1 MDLGNSIVELDLIH
15 IISETRLEKLYYCR
29 RDSAK
34 HVVSIAFMDPYAA
47 PELYSERF
55 NYKRKAKAYGH
66 AVTVWLSA
74 MVVAAPADENF
85 DIGANAEMPR
95 SVLDFHFQHDYGLC
109 S

>member
-1 MDLGNSIVELDLIH
+1 MGLGNSIVELDLIH

-34 HVVSIAFMDPYAA
+34 HVMPIACMDPYVDA
-47 PELYSERF
+47 ELDTERF
-55 NYKRKAKAYGH
+55 DSKRKARAYGH

-85 DIGANAEMPR
+85 DIGGNAEMLQT
-95 SVLDFHFQHDYGLC
+95 S
-109 S
+109 

>member
-1 MDLGNSIVELDLIH
+1 MDLGNSVVETDLIH

-34 HVVSIAFMDPYAA
+34 HVVSIAFMDPYADA
-47 PELYSERF
+47 ELYSERF
-55 NYKRKAKAYGH
+55 DSKRKAKAYGH

-74 MVVAAPADENF
+74 MVVATPTDENF
-85 DIGANAEMPR
+85 DIGGNAEM
-95 SVLDFHFQHDYGLC
+95 SQT